1 MVVPSRSPT
10 THRGRQA
17 TTSRGKF
24 RPFVTLCLVVLCCLC
39 LMVAN
44 RVFNSS
50 FGRHAK
56 TEAAAAAAAGD
67 FALSMEASSSTR
79 LAENSIR
86 GGDYDDGDDDD
97 DDDVGND
104 AGGGGAGQTM
114 RTQTGHEGS
123 FDAVDPATTTA
134 AAATATATATAAAT
148 AHGDFGLAAG
158 QSHGFFYDVSADSWN
173 LLRDIYLE
181 HDNHR
186 DPSRPLL
193 YSRHDPKFIAP
204 SYMSAAAWYQNNY
217 EPNFSCMFEK
227 RIGGMQMNGDGPKW
241 VRARQHCM

>member
-1 MVVPSRSPT
+1 
-10 THRGRQA
+10 
-17 TTSRGKF
+17 
-24 RPFVTLCLVVLCCLC
+24 
-39 LMVAN
+39 MVAN

-86 GGDYDDGDDDD
+86 GGDYDGDDGGDYDDDDEDDDD

-134 AAATATATATAAAT
+134 AAATTAAAT
-148 AHGDFGLAAG
+148 AAHGDFGLAAG

>member
-10 THRGRQA
+10 THRGCQA

-97 DDDVGND
+97 DG
-104 AGGGGAGQTM
+104 
-114 RTQTGHEGS
+114 RWGS
-123 FDAVDPATTTA
+123 RRRHP
-134 AAATATATATAAAT
+134 
-148 AHGDFGLAAG
+148 
-158 QSHGFFYDVSADSWN
+158 
-173 LLRDIYLE
+173 
-181 HDNHR
+181 
-186 DPSRPLL
+186 RPLRL
-193 YSRHDPKFIAP
+193 
-204 SYMSAAAWYQNNY
+204 
-217 EPNFSCMFEK
+217 
-227 RIGGMQMNGDGPKW
+227 
-241 VRARQHCM
+241 